1 MEAPASAA
9 AMASSAISLGVRG
22 KCSDMVGVCIDP
34 VTAQVMMTFPSLAII
49 VSSLKPVPYLMA
61 CGLIGEPTPR
71 VMGSGGP
78 QKKNS

>member
-34 VTAQVMMTFPSLAII
+34 VTAQVMMTLLSLAI
-49 VSSLKPVPYLMA
+49 VGSYLIA
-61 CGLIGEPTPR
+61 WGLIGEPTPL
-71 VMGSGGP
+71 VIGSGGP